1 MEVSNIWV
9 KHIYGRHFITAKE
22 INAQPVVCLYIFII
36 KFPYN
41 LYYTIYVHIRYMC
54 MFDFKSKYYCQNVF
68 YVR

>member
-22 INAQPVVCLYIFII
+22 INAQPVECLYIFII

-41 LYYTIYVHIRYMC
+41 LYYTIYNMY